1 MQEEGNVKFIELKK
15 DLEKNIRPAYLINGN
30 DRYLCY
36 SALEMIK
43 KALGITLAEMN
54 EVIMSGE
61 SVTKEDIARSASI
74 FPFADNYRLIQVND
88 YNAKTKSKLG
98 GDELLTYLKNPMK
111 ESVIIF
117 FNLDSADALK
127 PYLQHLTVVDCDKL
141 DESTIKAVLAN
152 KITKSNAKMS
162 REALETLVLYCNN
175 DMARITS
182 ELDKLICFAGE
193 KEITKDDVS
202 NLVVQDKEYQVF
214 ELAEFIAKGEKVKA
228 LDLIFTLSK
237 SGYSGF
243 SLLTPLYNNYRRAL
257 FVAINK
263 DKSEEEI
270 ASLLGVKPYAVK
282 MVKNQVR
289 YFTPKKLKTIVD
301 MLYEADRNIKTGK
314 IKEEVAIKTVTLN
327 ILNIRG

>member
-1 MQEEGNVKFIELKK
+1 MKFIELKK

-36 SALEMIK
+36 NALEMIK
-43 KALGITLAEMN
+43 KALGITLVEMN
-54 EVIMSGE
+54 EVIMSGD

-88 YNAKTKSKLG
+88 YSAKAKSKFG
-98 GDELLTYLKNPMK
+98 GDELLDYLKNPMN
-111 ESVIIF
+111 ETVLVF
-117 FNLDSADALK
+117 FNLESTDALK
-127 PYLQHLTVVDCDKL
+127 PYMQYLTAIDCDKL
-141 DESTIKAVLAN
+141 DESTIRSVLAS
-152 KITKSNAKMS
+152 KVAKSRAKMS
-162 REALETLVLYCNN
+162 REAIDTLVLYCNN

-193 KEITKDDVS
+193 KEITKNDVS
-202 NLVVQDKEYQVF
+202 SLVVQDKEYQVY
-214 ELAEFIAKGEKVKA
+214 ELAEFIARGEKVKA

-263 DKSEEEI
+263 DKADDEI
-270 ASLLGVKPYAVK
+270 ASLLGVKPYAIK

>member
-1 MQEEGNVKFIELKK
+1 MKFIELKK

-36 SALEMIK
+36 NALEMIK
-43 KALGITLAEMN
+43 KALGITLVEMN
-54 EVIMSGE
+54 EVIMSGD

-88 YNAKTKSKLG
+88 YSAKAKSKLG
-98 GDELLTYLKNPMK
+98 GDELLDYLKNPMN
-111 ESVIIF
+111 ETVLVF
-117 FNLDSADALK
+117 FNLEGTDALK
-127 PYLQHLTVVDCDKL
+127 PYMQYLTAIDCDKL
-141 DESTIKAVLAN
+141 DESTIRSVLAS
-152 KITKSNAKMS
+152 KVAKSGAKMS
-162 REALETLVLYCNN
+162 REAIDTLVLYCNN

-193 KEITKDDVS
+193 KEITKNDVS
-202 NLVVQDKEYQVF
+202 SLVVQDKEYQVY
-214 ELAEFIAKGEKVKA
+214 ELAEFIARGEKVKA

-263 DKSEEEI
+263 DKADDEI
-270 ASLLGVKPYAVK
+270 ASLLGVKPYAIK